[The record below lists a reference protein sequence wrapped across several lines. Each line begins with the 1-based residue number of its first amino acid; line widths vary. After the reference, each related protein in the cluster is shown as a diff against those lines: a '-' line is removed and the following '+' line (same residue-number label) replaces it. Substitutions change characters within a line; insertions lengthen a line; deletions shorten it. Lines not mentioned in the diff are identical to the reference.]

1 MRTAVPTISF
11 AGPPAVM
18 ALTTRPASTGV
29 ATATPADTAESRM
42 KRTSLLLCP
51 AAKPPMRRRASRSTS
66 GAGWRVKKRCATCR
80 SFPVNLGGG
89 TALSALAG
97 SCAMQN
103 RHGGVVRHGAPFLT
117 RISRAGL
124 TGTHGKSS
132 PAQRQ
137 CVRAG
142 LSLSGSPA
150 PPRHVEVYDETRAM
164 RFRTVRR

>member
-1 MRTAVPTISF
+1 MCIRDRYCQGRIDHCEQAH
-11 AGPPAVM
+11 
-18 ALTTRPASTGV
+18 
-29 ATATPADTAESRM
+29 EN
-42 KRTSLLLCP
+42 
-51 AAKPPMRRRASRSTS
+51 RRADNQLRRPTS
-66 GAGWRVKKRCATCR
+66 GNGIDHPPGQHRSGHGNTGGYRREQDEKDQFALVPGCKTADAPK